1 MTPNITNHPV
11 GTTTSTY
18 GFAGTVRCGTDWSE
32 LPAEHEV
39 ERWYAAYTRA
49 NHEKRVTEQMVQ
61 REVQYF
67 LATYPSVRRWKDR
80 RKTLELPLF
89 PGYVFVRICLRDR
102 LKILQIPGV
111 ARLVGFEGKPV
122 ALPEAEIEALRFG
135 LERGM
140 RAEPRPF
147 LTVGRRVRVK
157 SGPLTGMEGI
167 LTQRKR
173 NYRVILSIHLIQKSV
188 AVEVDLADVEC
199 A

>member
-1 MTPNITNHPV
+1 MAA
-11 GTTTSTY
+11 SAY
-18 GFAGTVRCGTDWSE
+18 GFARMVRCVTVSPE
-32 LPAEHEV
+32 LLAEYEV
-39 ERWYAAYTRA
+39 KRWYAAYTRA
-49 NHEKRVTEQMVQ
+49 NHEKRVTEQMAQ

-140 RAEPRPF
+140 RAEPHPF
-147 LTVGRRVRVK
+147 LTVGRRVRIR
-157 SGPLTGMEGI
+157 SGPLSGMEGI

-173 NYRVILSIHLIQKSV
+173 NYRVVLSIHLIQKSV